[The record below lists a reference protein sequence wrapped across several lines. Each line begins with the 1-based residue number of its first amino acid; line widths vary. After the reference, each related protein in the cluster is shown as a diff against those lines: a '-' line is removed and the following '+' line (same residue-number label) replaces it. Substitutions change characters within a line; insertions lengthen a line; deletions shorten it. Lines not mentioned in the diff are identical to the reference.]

1 MVELVNY
8 LSSNKSGGENIN
20 ATAEISSKKASN
32 KKVSSSSI
40 KFDTNQ
46 IKKVILNLIEI
57 TFE

>member
-20 ATAEISSKKASN
+20 KVSSS
-32 KKVSSSSI
+32 KVSSSSI

>member
-20 ATAEISSKKASN
+20 
-32 KKVSSSSI
+32 KVSSSSI
-40 KFDTNQ
+40 KFDPNQ